1 MNGNDRHANG
11 SITLEGIAVEWLRQR
26 ERHLARMTHQ
36 EIEQYNMAMD
46 RLYLNAERVSKK
58 SLPSYNINGLFYSV
72 GIIINDG
79 LEFERTAEQKD
90 RSHGSNGS
98 MGKIIKRII

>member
-46 RLYLNAERVSKK
+46 RLYLNAERVS
-58 SLPSYNINGLFYSV
+58 
-72 GIIINDG
+72 
-79 LEFERTAEQKD
+79 
-90 RSHGSNGS
+90 
-98 MGKIIKRII
+98 